1 MIARFLTGLCRT
13 DLYSLQIYITLI
25 ALAAFIIPTLIIT
38 VCYCFIIAV
47 ICRNDDDAR
56 RERTNWTF
64 ERQESLLSNGMSKK
78 FSRSFKKQC
87 YMCGFRKCKQRGG
100 PGGII
105 LFARGVGVRPIF
117 WFFGNFTNKFKVPP
131 PPHLKPHMG
140 YVYMYRT
147 RRYWSHVSI
156 TSLLLLTVTVDS
168 SRGYPLGRNRNP
180 IIERAKVR
188 TVKMTFFIVL
198 GTFCL

>member
-47 ICRNDDDAR
+47 ICRNDDDAQ

-64 ERQESLLSNGMSKK
+64 ERQESLLSNGMSSK
-78 FSRSFKKQC
+78 FFHSRLHVRIWNFFQ
-87 YMCGFRKCKQRGG
+87 MEWRGRNN
-100 PGGII
+100 I
-105 LFARGVGVRPIF
+105 
-117 WFFGNFTNKFKVPP
+117 FGNSYLLILLCEFNKFEVRT
-131 PPHLKPHMG
+131 PPHLAKSV
-140 YVYMYRT
+140 YVCKGLRDTVY
-147 RRYWSHVSI
+147 HLSI
-156 TSLLLLTVTVDS
+156 TLLHFLSATVDS
-168 SRGYPLGRNRNP
+168 SRGYPLGRHRNP

-198 GTFCL
+198 GKLIL

>member
-47 ICRNDDDAR
+47 ICRKDDDAR

-87 YMCGFRKCKQRGG
+87 YMCGFRKCK
-100 PGGII
+100 
-105 LFARGVGVRPIF
+105 
-117 WFFGNFTNKFKVPP
+117 
-131 PPHLKPHMG
+131 
-140 YVYMYRT
+140 
-147 RRYWSHVSI
+147 
-156 TSLLLLTVTVDS
+156 
-168 SRGYPLGRNRNP
+168 
-180 IIERAKVR
+180 
-188 TVKMTFFIVL
+188 
-198 GTFCL
+198 